1 MGKGR
6 GPVTTVKIRL
16 PRLTVLR
23 VFAVLALVS
32 VLASAV
38 CVWHILGQSTNPL
51 FSRRADVTVPDL
63 SGLSREE
70 AESDLQDSGLHLVWE
85 EVYNPAVDPG
95 QICAQQPAAGR
106 TVKQGQTLT
115 VSVSLGTQ
123 WLTVPDLTGEDRDQA
138 LQSLR
143 DGGFAVT
150 VEFLHDNTIAPYTV
164 VRTEP
169 AAGTQVAAGQMV
181 KAVVA
186 RPIPDPNRQVPDLT
200 GLSVGE
206 ARSRLQDRGLT
217 AVVRPAGAAEGTVR
231 SQEPYAGA
239 LVRVF
244 SQVYLYVG

>member
-1 MGKGR
+1 MTATGLH
-6 GPVTTVKIRL
+6 L

-23 VFAVLALVS
+23 VFALLALLS
-32 VLASAV
+32 VLVSAG

-51 FSRRADVTVPDL
+51 FSRRADVTIPDL
-63 SGLSREE
+63 AGLTRDQAE
-70 AESDLQDSGLHLVWE
+70 ADLQSTGLHLVWE
-85 EVYNPAVDPG
+85 EVYNPAVEPG
-95 QICAQQPAAGR
+95 QVCAQQPAAGR

-138 LQSLR
+138 LQTLR
-143 DGGFAVT
+143 DMGVAVA
-150 VEFLHDNTIAPYTV
+150 VEFLHDNTIDPYTV

-169 AAGTQVAAGQMV
+169 AAGQPVAAGQMV

-186 RPIPDPNRQVPDLT
+186 RPIPDPNRQVPNLA
-200 GLSVGE
+200 GLSLAE
-206 ARSRLQDRGLT
+206 ARSRLQERGLT
-217 AVVRPAGAAEGTVR
+217 AVVRPAGTAEGTVR
-231 SQEPYAGA
+231 SQDPYAGA

>member
-1 MGKGR
+1 M
-6 GPVTTVKIRL
+6 TTVRFRL

-23 VFAVLALVS
+23 VFAALALLS
-32 VLASAV
+32 VLVSAV

-63 SGLSREE
+63 SGLSREA

-95 QICAQQPAAGR
+95 QVCAQQPAAGR

-123 WLTVPDLTGEDRDQA
+123 WLTVPDLTGQDRDQA
-138 LQSLR
+138 LQILR
-143 DGGFAVT
+143 DQGFGVS
-150 VEFLHDNTIAPYTV
+150 VEFLHDNTLTPYTV

-169 AAGTQVAAGQMV
+169 AAGEQIAAGQMV

-186 RPIPDPNRQVPDLT
+186 RPIPDPNRQVPDLV
-200 GLSVGE
+200 GLSLAE
-206 ARSRLQDRGLT
+206 ARSRLQERGLT

-231 SQEPYAGA
+231 SQQPYVGA
-239 LVRVF
+239 LVKVF